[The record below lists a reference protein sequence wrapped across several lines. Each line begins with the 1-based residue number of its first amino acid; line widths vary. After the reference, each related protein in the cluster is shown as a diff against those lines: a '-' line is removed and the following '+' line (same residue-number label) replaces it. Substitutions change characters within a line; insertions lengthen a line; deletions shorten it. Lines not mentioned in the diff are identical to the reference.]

1 MITEEMKTQ
10 LKREIPE
17 LLRQDEQFRAW
28 LEELIRQTAV
38 SREHFDACFEKLL
51 RELAEER
58 AERRRETDEQNR
70 KWDEQNRKWEEQN
83 RKWDEQN
90 RKWEEQNREQNR
102 KWDEQNRKWE
112 EQNREQNCKWDE
124 QNRKWEEQNREQN
137 RKWDEQ
143 NRRWEEQRRQWGE
156 QNRKWEEQNRRLDEQ
171 NRRWEEQNLTNQKLL
186 EEIALSRSRY
196 EQGIGALGARW
207 GVASEQSFREAL
219 KGILENSFNVKILHI
234 NEFDDEG
241 LVFGRPDQ
249 VEIDLIIKNGLLI
262 LCELKSSMS
271 KSDMYTFQRKVEYYE
286 KRHQRTVQR
295 KLVISPMVHP
305 SARQIAE
312 HFGIEV
318 FSYVEDATDLTD

>member
-102 KWDEQNRKWE
+102 KWDEQNR
-112 EQNREQNCKWDE
+112 
-124 QNRKWEEQNREQN
+124 
-137 RKWDEQ
+137 
-143 NRRWEEQRRQWGE
+143 RWEEQRRQWGE

-171 NRRWEEQNLTNQKLL
+171 NRRWEEQNRRWEEQNRRWEEQNRRWEEQNLTNQKLL

-196 EQGIGALGARW
+196 EQGTGALGARW